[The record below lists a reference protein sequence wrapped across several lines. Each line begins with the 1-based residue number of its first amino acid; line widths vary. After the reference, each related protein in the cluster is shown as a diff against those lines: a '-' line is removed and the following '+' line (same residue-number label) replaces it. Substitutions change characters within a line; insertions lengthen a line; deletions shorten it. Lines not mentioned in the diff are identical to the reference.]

1 MQAAENQDYVSVSE
15 YLVAEAASAVRHEYP
30 GGLVSAMAGET
41 RDHNQMVG
49 NLLYAIRRQV
59 KGTADQVPMIDIRV
73 NLQFLNGECFYSPDL
88 VVTGDQRDSEER
100 FIRYPKLIVEVLSES
115 TERVD
120 RHEKFFAYTQIET
133 LEEYVLVAPSGRE
146 VMPHTAA
153 GARPSGRSS
162 VHLQPERWGTP
173 ARWVSSWPLR
183 SERRAPTA
191 VTVFRRADNWKGE
204 TVTDTKGSVA
214 LKSLR
219 LEVPLAEIY
228 EGV

>member
-1 MQAAENQDYVSVSE
+1 
-15 YLVAEAASAVRHEYP
+15 
-30 GGLVSAMAGET
+30 
-41 RDHNQMVG
+41 MVG

-133 LEEYVLVAPSGRE
+133 LEEYVLVAPSG
-146 VMPHTAA
+146 
-153 GARPSGRSS
+153 AR
-162 VHLQPERWGTP
+162 
-173 ARWVSSWPLR
+173 
-183 SERRAPTA
+183 
-191 VTVFRRADNWKGE
+191 
-204 TVTDTKGSVA
+204 
-214 LKSLR
+214 
-219 LEVPLAEIY
+219 
-228 EGV
+228 

>member
-1 MQAAENQDYVSVSE
+1 
-15 YLVAEAASAVRHEYP
+15 
-30 GGLVSAMAGET
+30 
-41 RDHNQMVG
+41 
-49 NLLYAIRRQV
+49 
-59 KGTADQVPMIDIRV
+59 
-73 NLQFLNGECFYSPDL
+73 
-88 VVTGDQRDSEER
+88 
-100 FIRYPKLIVEVLSES
+100 
-115 TERVD
+115 
-120 RHEKFFAYTQIET
+120 
-133 LEEYVLVAPSGRE
+133 
-146 VMPHTAA
+146 MPHTAA

>member
-1 MQAAENQDYVSVSE
+1 
-15 YLVAEAASAVRHEYP
+15 
-30 GGLVSAMAGET
+30 
-41 RDHNQMVG
+41 MVG

-191 VTVFRRADNWKGE
+191 VTVFRRADN
-204 TVTDTKGSVA
+204 
-214 LKSLR
+214 
-219 LEVPLAEIY
+219 
-228 EGV
+228 